1 MAQNAEGIDLDH
13 PNMLERMVIQALRE
27 EKMDLMKARELLDC
41 TMDDIQKIC
50 ERYPEIPE
58 IY

>member
-1 MAQNAEGIDLDH
+1 MGQNAEGIDLDH
-13 PNMLERMVIQALRE
+13 PNMLERIVIQALRE
-27 EKMDLMKARELLDC
+27 EKMDLMKAQELLNC
-41 TMDDIQKIC
+41 TMDDIQKIR